1 MVVPAIRLTV
11 TYKRHAV
18 SSLERS
24 HLLGL
29 HANGKQQQ
37 HN

>member
-1 MVVPAIRLTV
+1 MVVSAIRLTV
-11 TYKRHAV
+11 TYKRYAV
-18 SSLERS
+18 SSLKWS
-24 HLLGL
+24 HLLCL